1 MKRPGR
7 HKDGPKPPKGSGMLA
22 ARADHARLRTPS
34 GEQWPV
40 RVAGPE
46 GEDLMLVLLVKPDTA
61 GAPEHPPLKGES
73 PEPLTLEFTSDY
85 GVARFCGEVVL
96 ENRDLV
102 RFRIHTAPE
111 VVQRREFVRVRS
123 PQPVVL
129 AVTGTGTIGS
139 AYAVDVSGGGMLLNG
154 AETLMLGDKIRFR
167 LHLDAQSPA
176 IKGRGRVV
184 RVADGGQRA
193 LAFEQ
198 ISQQDRERLIHFIF
212 DRQREA
218 RARTRDLPE

>member
-1 MKRPGR
+1 MKRPGK
-7 HKDGPKPPKGSGMLA
+7 HKDGTTPPKAGGLLA
-22 ARADHARLRTPS
+22 GADHARLRTPS

-46 GEDLMLVLLVKPDTA
+46 GEDLMLVLLVEPEKPEDETA
-61 GAPEHPPLKGES
+61 RNLGRDPA
-73 PEPLTLEFTSDY
+73 EPVTLEFTSDY
-85 GVARFCGEVVL
+85 GVARFGGEVVL
-96 ENRDLV
+96 EESDLV
-102 RFRIHTAPE
+102 RFRIHDAPE

-129 AVTGTGTIGS
+129 AVTGSGTIGS
-139 AYAVDVSGGGMLLNG
+139 AYAVDVSGGGMLLSG
-154 AETLMLGDKIRFR
+154 AETLMLGDNIRFR
-167 LHLDAQSPA
+167 LHLDADAPP

-184 RVADGGQRA
+184 RVGEGGQRA

-218 RARTRDLPE
+218 RARTRDPNT

>member
-1 MKRPGR
+1 MKRPGKP
-7 HKDGPKPPKGSGMLA
+7 KDGTSPPKAGGMLA
-22 ARADHARLRTPS
+22 RANHARLRTAS
-34 GEQWPV
+34 GEHWPV

-46 GEDLMLVLLVKPDTA
+46 GEDLMLVLLVEPDPA
-61 GAPEHPPLKGES
+61 DPKRPKLKGK
-73 PEPLTLEFTSDY
+73 PADPLTLEFTSDY

-96 ENRDLV
+96 EERDLI
-102 RFRIHTAPE
+102 RFRIRDAPE

-129 AVTGTGTIGS
+129 AVTGTTTIGS
-139 AYAVDVSGGGMLLNG
+139 AYAVDVSGGGMLLSG
-154 AETLMLGDKIRFR
+154 AETLLLNDKIRFR
-167 LHLDAQSPA
+167 LHVDDESPP

-212 DRQREA
+212 ERQREA